1 MKYLVELCLPG
12 DTVTPLL
19 DMTLTLKA
27 DEEPEQDISE
37 DISKFLIARLGFC
50 NIYFVVL
57 HDFFNFVNIILI
69 MIILVLKHVYKLLQ
83 YDIIFYF
90 CIQMI
95 IVVLTLL

>member
-69 MIILVLKHVYKLLQ
+69 MIIYLTKFY
-83 YDIIFYF
+83 IIKRY
-90 CIQMI
+90 IAI
-95 IVVLTLL
+95 TIKPIDLTPEHQ

>member
-12 DTVTPLL
+12 DTVTPLS

-50 NIYFVVL
+50 KLYFV
-57 HDFFNFVNIILI
+57 DCCRITWFFKFCQYYFNYDNISIKTCLQ
-69 MIILVLKHVYKLLQ
+69 IITV
-83 YDIIFYF
+83 
-90 CIQMI
+90 
-95 IVVLTLL
+95 